1 MTVHNGIKEKVAS
14 GIRRRGGFSG
24 DSCLGVR
31 ILDGA
36 VGGEVRGGVFPNQ
49 PLERRLRSG
58 HRVLVDSLINSELGE
73 QREGAL
79 DHVGLA
85 VRALFFHVESERG
98 ILGILHVEICRGSH
112 DGCCAEDGFPS
123 APEHPGT
130 LSCWRSEKWLSGDG
144 GMINR
149 ESVTRELPFF
159 ANG

>member
-1 MTVHNGIKEKVAS
+1 M
-14 GIRRRGGFSG
+14 
-24 DSCLGVR
+24 
-31 ILDGA
+31 
-36 VGGEVRGGVFPNQ
+36 
-49 PLERRLRSG
+49 
-58 HRVLVDSLINSELGE
+58 LVDSLINSELGE

-85 VRALFFHVESERG
+85 VRSLFFHVESECG
-98 ILGILHVEICRGSH
+98 ILGILQVEICRGGH

-130 LSCWRSEKWLSGDG
+130 LSCWRSEKWLGGDG

-149 ESVTRELPFF
+149 KSVTRELPFF